1 MLVIAITSHTADGSV
16 PEWPKGVDCK
26 STGIVLRRFKSCP
39 AHTVAIAR
47 SIGPGDP
54 QFSAPTPTF
63 CIHAMIL
70 IDAAGL
76 AASRPNRPLFADL
89 SLTLSDGDR
98 MGIVGI
104 NGCGK
109 STLLRMLAREFTP
122 EAGEVRWGR
131 GVRVGFLAQQP
142 VLPAG
147 TVRDAVGG
155 GWEGEAMLDRLGMS
169 ELSDAAT
176 TELSGGQ
183 AKRVA
188 LARLLIGEHEVLI
201 LDEPTN
207 HLDLDAIRFL
217 EDWLAAF
224 RGGLLLVTHDR
235 HVLDRVTTRVLEID
249 RGKGFVHV
257 PTSRSAGSG
266 YAAYLAGRAE
276 REERAEVDE
285 QVRRNLAARELA
297 WLRRGAPA
305 RSTKPKARVATA
317 TALVNSKAQSAAR
330 AGDLTL
336 SMGTQRLGSKGVE
349 LRSVAF
355 SWPDGS
361 GVLNGVSLTFEPGDR
376 IGIVGPN
383 GVGKSTLLD
392 LVAGRLVPIAGEVE
406 RGATV
411 KIGYYD
417 QLGRGLDLTKRVR
430 EAVAG
435 DKGEPSLA
443 DVTLMRRFWFDGD
456 AQFAPIGTLSGGE
469 RRRLQL
475 LLTLVEQPNVLLL
488 DEPTNDLDLDT
499 LRALED
505 FLDDWPGIVVA
516 VSHDRSFLDRVT
528 EELLALD
535 GSGGAKWVRGGVA
548 AWLAAH
554 QAGTSTS
561 SQAAKRAPVTAAA
574 PAKNATGSSTMT
586 PSTVRRRL
594 GEAERALTVASKHR
608 DVLIGELGD
617 ALDHREMATL
627 GERVATAQAAVDAAE
642 EQWLALA
649 AQAEK
654 LGLGS

>member
-1 MLVIAITSHTADGSV
+1 
-16 PEWPKGVDCK
+16 
-26 STGIVLRRFKSCP
+26 
-39 AHTVAIAR
+39 
-47 SIGPGDP
+47 
-54 QFSAPTPTF
+54 
-63 CIHAMIL
+63 MIL

-98 MGIVGI
+98 VGVVGI

-109 STLLRMLAREFTP
+109 STLLRMLARESTP

-142 VLPAG
+142 LLPAG
-147 TVRDAVGG
+147 KVRDAVGG
-155 GWEGEAMLDRLGMS
+155 GWEGEAMLDRLGMAA
-169 ELSDAAT
+169 LADAAT

-188 LARLLIGEHEVLI
+188 LARLLVGEHEVLI

-224 RGGLLLVTHDR
+224 RGGMLLVTHDR

-249 RGKGFVHV
+249 RGKAFVHV
-257 PTSRSAGSG
+257 PAGRNSGSG

-305 RSTKPKARVATA
+305 RTAKPKARIATA
-317 TALVNSKAQSAAR
+317 TALVNTRAQAAAR
-330 AGDLTL
+330 SGDLAL

-349 LRSVAF
+349 VRAVAF

-361 GVLNGVSLTFEPGDR
+361 RVLDGVSVAFEPGDR

-392 LVAGRLVPIAGEVE
+392 LVAGRLVPTAGDVE

-411 KIGYYD
+411 QIGYYD

-475 LLTLVEQPNVLLL
+475 LLTLIEQPNVLLL

-505 FLDDWPGIVVA
+505 FLDDWPGIVIA

-535 GSGGAKWVRGGVA
+535 GSGGAEWVRGGVG

-554 QAGTSTS
+554 QQTAAV
-561 SQAAKRAPVTAAA
+561 QAVRSMPPVAKLGATKAKAA
-574 PAKNATGSSTMT
+574 PAMT
-586 PSTVRRRL
+586 PSTVRRKL
-594 GEAERALTVASKHR
+594 GEAERALATASKRR
-608 DVLIGELGD
+608 DGLAAELGD
-617 ALDHREMATL
+617 ALDHRELAAL
-627 GERVATAQAAVDAAE
+627 GERVAAAQAAVDVAEEAWLAVAAE
-642 EQWLALA
+642 
-649 AQAEK
+649 AER
-654 LGLGS
+654 LGLGL

>member
-1 MLVIAITSHTADGSV
+1 
-16 PEWPKGVDCK
+16 
-26 STGIVLRRFKSCP
+26 
-39 AHTVAIAR
+39 
-47 SIGPGDP
+47 
-54 QFSAPTPTF
+54 
-63 CIHAMIL
+63 MIL

-76 AASRPNRPLFADL
+76 VASRPNRPLFAGL

-98 MGIVGI
+98 VGVVGI

-109 STLLRMLAREFTP
+109 STLLRMLAREITP

-147 TVRDAVGG
+147 NVRAAVGG
-155 GWEGEAMLDRLGMS
+155 GWEGEAMLDRLGMAA
-169 ELSDAAT
+169 LADAAT
-176 TELSGGQ
+176 NELSGGQ

-188 LARLLIGEHEVLI
+188 LARLLTGAHEVLI

-207 HLDLDAIRFL
+207 HLDLDAIKFL

-224 RGGLLLVTHDR
+224 HGGLLLVTHDR
-235 HVLDRVTTRVLEID
+235 HVLDRVTTKVLEID
-249 RGKGFVHV
+249 RGKSFLHV
-257 PTSRSAGSG
+257 PSERSAGSG

-276 REERAEVDE
+276 REEQAEVDE

-305 RSTKPKARVATA
+305 RTTKPKARIATA
-317 TALVNSKAQSAAR
+317 TALVNTRSQAAAR
-330 AGDLTL
+330 TGDLAL

-349 LRSVAF
+349 VRAVAF
-355 SWPDGS
+355 NWPDGT
-361 GVLNGVSLTFEPGDR
+361 GVLAGVSVSFEPGDR
-376 IGIVGPN
+376 IGVVGPN

-392 LVAGRLVPIAGEVE
+392 LVAGRLQPTAGEVE

-417 QLGRGLDLTKRVR
+417 QLGRGLDLTQRVR
-430 EAVAG
+430 AAIAG

-456 AQFAPIGTLSGGE
+456 SQFAPIGTLSGGE

-475 LLTLVEQPNVLLL
+475 LLTLIEQPNVLLL

-499 LRALED
+499 LRAFEE
-505 FLDDWPGIVVA
+505 FLDDWPGIVIA

-535 GSGGAKWVRGGVA
+535 GNGGAEWVRGGVT

-554 QAGTSTS
+554 SVLSPVQTAR
-561 SQAAKRAPVTAAA
+561 SQTARAKVKSVTV
-574 PAKNATGSSTMT
+574 S

-594 GEAERALTVASKHR
+594 GEAERALATASKHR
-608 DVLIGELGD
+608 DGLAAELGN
-617 ALDHREMATL
+617 ALDHRELAAL
-627 GERVATAQAAVDAAE
+627 GERVAAAQAAVDTAEEVWLGLAAAAE
-642 EQWLALA
+642 N
-649 AQAEK
+649 
-654 LGLGS
+654 LGLDT